1 VTAASTPNVDP
12 RVARTR
18 AAVLGAAIDLLAE
31 RGYSGFSVEGV
42 VERTGIA
49 KTTLYRHWPTR
60 DDLLAAAIARLDGAG
75 LDGSGLDGSG
85 LDGSGSDGS
94 GLDSAG
100 LDGAGS
106 LPDTGSVR
114 QDLLDLQA
122 RRVRAAR
129 TTQWERC
136 MPALVEAAAH
146 HPELAEVIARL
157 TGQILAQIEILL
169 ARGVERGELRD
180 GLDPQLV
187 ASALIGPIVFRR
199 LLLHEVPTLER
210 VADVID
216 LLMQGI
222 AVQGP
227 ADAWSPSGTGGVHD

>member
-31 RGYSGFSVEGV
+31 RGYAGFSVEGV

-75 LDGSGLDGSG
+75 LDGSGLDGSR
-85 LDGSGSDGS
+85 
-94 GLDSAG
+94 LDSAG
-100 LDGAGS
+100 LGGAGS

-157 TGQILAQIEILL
+157 TGQILAQIETLL

-180 GLDPQLV
+180 GLDPQLA
-187 ASALIGPIVFRR
+187 ASVLIGPIVFRR
-199 LLLHEVPTLER
+199 LLLHEAPTLQR

-222 AVQGP
+222 AVQRP
-227 ADAWSPSGTGGVHD
+227 R